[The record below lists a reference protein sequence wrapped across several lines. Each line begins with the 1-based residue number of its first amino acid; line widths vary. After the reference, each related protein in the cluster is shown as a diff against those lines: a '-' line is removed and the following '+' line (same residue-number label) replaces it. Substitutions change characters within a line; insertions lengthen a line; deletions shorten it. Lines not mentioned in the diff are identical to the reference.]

1 MPGGLLENKRKRSY
15 CSDREIALLKIDTR
29 ESKRS
34 QAPDRKLAN
43 PSNWEIMCID
53 QGRNFP
59 RKA

>member
-1 MPGGLLENKRKRSY
+1 MPGGPLENERKGSY
-15 CSDREIALLKIDTR
+15 CSDREIALLKMDTR

-34 QAPDRKLAN
+34 QAPDRKPAN